1 MVGWEVMD
9 QEEDAPEQRPRSQRD
24 LSQQKIS
31 ITDSCLPFIFNY
43 ITLIVSLT
51 VGIEYIEV
59 DIQTSEQDIL
69 ALKRPAA

>member
-31 ITDSCLPFIFNY
+31 ITDSCLPF
-43 ITLIVSLT
+43 S
-51 VGIEYIEV
+51 
-59 DIQTSEQDIL
+59 IQLYHFDCVPNSWHRGHGGWHPEI
-69 ALKRPAA
+69 